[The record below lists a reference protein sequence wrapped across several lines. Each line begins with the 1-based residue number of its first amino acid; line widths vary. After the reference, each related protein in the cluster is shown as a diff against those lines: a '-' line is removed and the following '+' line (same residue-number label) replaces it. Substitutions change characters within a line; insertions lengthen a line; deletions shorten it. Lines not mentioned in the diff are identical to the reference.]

1 MRTNRIRLVVIC
13 ILGSFFFGLRAEA
26 EQKVRIGVYD
36 SRAVAV
42 AYGASEMRKT
52 NKTPTD
58 QAIAEAEKERA
69 KAKEAGDDKRVNQ
82 LRAKLLEMRQQ
93 GARAAF
99 GAAPVDDILDLIKDR
114 LPKLQRQAKVTKL
127 VSKWDSDTLFKYQSA
142 ELVDVTLLLVAE
154 FSPKPRTLRS
164 IWGVQQA
171 KPISRK
177 TTDKAVKEG
186 I

>member
-1 MRTNRIRLVVIC
+1 MIKSHMFTVTILVC
-13 ILGSFFFGLRAEA
+13 LLASRALA
-26 EQKVRIGVYD
+26 EDKTRIGVYD

-52 NKTPTD
+52 NKTPAD
-58 QAIAEAEKERA
+58 QAIAKAEEERA
-69 KAKEAGDDKRVNQ
+69 KAKEAGDDKRLNQ

-99 GAAPVDDILDLIKDR
+99 GTAPVDDILELIKDR
-114 LPKLQRQAKVTKL
+114 LPKLQRQAKVTDL
-127 VSKWDSDTLFKYQSA
+127 VSKWDSDTLYKHKSA

-154 FSPKPRTLRS
+154 FAPRPRTLQS
-164 IWGVQQA
+164 VWGIQQA
-171 KPISRK
+171 EPISRK